1 LRSFRDKLAV
11 VTGAASGTGR
21 ALAIELAQRGA
32 DLALV
37 DVAEPALAETAAK
50 AATTGRAV
58 SAHVADVADA
68 ARMAALP
75 AEVEARHGRVDLL
88 VNNAGVSVTGTLEEQ
103 SLEDFRWIVG
113 VNFWGVVHGC
123 KFFLPLLRKAAA
135 ERRASEQ
142 SERAASRRRAKSTG
156 WAHIVN
162 VSSLFGLIGLPTQSS
177 YCATKFAVR
186 GFSEALWAELRD
198 AGIGV
203 TSVHP
208 GGVRTNIV
216 RASRSAD
223 AAAKQRMVERFE
235 RIATPPEKVAR
246 AILRGVERDRLR
258 ILVCPETTATDW
270 VKRLA
275 PAAVHRLVAHGY
287 RRFGSLG

>member
-1 LRSFRDKLAV
+1 MKRLRDKLAV
-11 VTGAASGTGR
+11 VTGASSGIGR
-21 ALAIELAQRGA
+21 ALAHELAQRGA

-37 DVAEPALAETAAK
+37 DVAEAGLAETAAR
-50 AATTGRAV
+50 AATTGRKV
-58 SAHVADVADA
+58 STHVADVSDA
-68 ARMAALP
+68 TRMAALP
-75 AEVEARHGRVDLL
+75 AEVLAAHGRVDLL
-88 VNNAGVSVTGTLEEQ
+88 FNNAGVSVTGTLDEQ
-103 SLEDFRWIVG
+103 SIDDLRWIVG

-123 KFFLPLLRKAAA
+123 KFFLPVLRRAAA
-135 ERRASEQ
+135 ASGE
-142 SERAASRRRAKSTG
+142 
-156 WAHIVN
+156 AHIVN

-186 GFSEALWAELRD
+186 GFSEALWAELRG

-208 GGVRTNIV
+208 GGVNTNIV

-223 AAAKQRMVERFE
+223 ATAKQRMADRFE
-235 RIATPPEKVAR
+235 RLTTSPEKVAR
-246 AILRGVERDRLR
+246 KILRAVERNKLR
-258 ILVCPETTATDW
+258 VLVCPETHAADV

-275 PAAVHRLVAHGY
+275 PAVVHRLVERGY